1 MSRLDYLDLEVKIPI
16 HFIEIKLTAEFDFD
30 QHDGILSIFPSIR
43 SALLAS
49 EPIEDD
55 AEQHILNHM
64 HSLFADSFACMVH
77 RRKFRWDRVQ
87 LPAAMLKRIA
97 ALDEVEHRR
106 SPIPDSPLP
115 TVVSKQLMDT
125 NISDSYIFPDPL
137 PPAVVL
143 PQLAD
148 EYAMEDWRSSTNS
161 IDISSESSL
170 SCSTIISPYSTR
182 SSLHSLS
189 EDDAQE
195 RALLSQPLLRVP
207 TQTRPLRRTRH
218 SRRQIQASA
227 TSQSTWTMM
236 SSSVAPSQSI
246 QTVMSPSTTSL
257 QPIDTM
263 TSSSVSLPQPAP
275 HPFLVSPLSPPLK
288 FKPISPTTPTSMP
301 KKSKTIS
308 PTTPTSTPNKLS
320 LMGNRSSVASQSSAS
335 SSAIKTHGTHKPD
348 SSGVKSNRHKEAVNR
363 INPVQLRQ

>member
-1 MSRLDYLDLEVKIPI
+1 MSHLDYLDLEVKILI

-30 QHDGILSIFPSIR
+30 HHDGILSIFPSIC

-64 HSLFADSFACMVH
+64 HSLFADSFACMVR

-106 SPIPDSPLP
+106 SFIPDSPLP
-115 TVVSKQLMDT
+115 TVVSKRLTDT

-137 PPAVVL
+137 PPAVVS

-148 EYAMEDWRSSTNS
+148 EYAMEDWCSSTNS
-161 IDISSESSL
+161 IDMLSESSL
-170 SCSTIISPYSTR
+170 SCSTITSPYSTC

-195 RALLSQPLLRVP
+195 RALLSQPFLRVP
-207 TQTRPLRRTRH
+207 TQTRPLRVTNTECLPSPAPPLSSITQRTRH

-227 TSQSTWTMM
+227 TSQSTRTMM

-275 HPFLVSPLSPPLK
+275 RPFLISPLSPPLK
-288 FKPISPTTPTSMP
+288 FKPISPTTPTSTP

-308 PTTPTSTPNKLS
+308 PTTNAHFYTKQ
-320 LMGNRSSVASQSSAS
+320 V
-335 SSAIKTHGTHKPD
+335 I
-348 SSGVKSNRHKEAVNR
+348 
-363 INPVQLRQ
+363 INGQPLQCHFTI